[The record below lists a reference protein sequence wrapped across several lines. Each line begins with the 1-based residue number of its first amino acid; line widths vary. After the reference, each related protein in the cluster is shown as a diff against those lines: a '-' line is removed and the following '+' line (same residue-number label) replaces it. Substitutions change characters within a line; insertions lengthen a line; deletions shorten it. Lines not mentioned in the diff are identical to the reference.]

1 MNRVGKILASL
12 RQEINLTQS
21 EFANRLGKPQ
31 SFVSK
36 LESGERSLHVEEL
49 IGVANVLE
57 VPATRIV
64 TRLGGVSTILDD
76 WDMSELDLTEL
87 IAENPSLRGMVLGYA
102 AEFMFRKRYLS
113 HRSDIRS
120 EKDDDHDRSRKG
132 DRRLQYKGQEL
143 LVEVKSLQTNSVKID
158 SKTGALKGGVQ
169 VDASDRR
176 EVEFD
181 DGTTLSTTC
190 LLVGE
195 FDILAVNCRAF
206 TDDWDFVFALNGELK
221 RSTYKKYTQ
230 EQRDNLIKSM
240 QYMTWPLEENSI
252 FTTDFQQILDRAIRL
267 KQEPE
272 ATIVD

>member
-1 MNRVGKILASL
+1 M
-12 RQEINLTQS
+12 
-21 EFANRLGKPQ
+21 
-31 SFVSK
+31 
-36 LESGERSLHVEEL
+36 
-49 IGVANVLE
+49 
-57 VPATRIV
+57 
-64 TRLGGVSTILDD
+64 
-76 WDMSELDLTEL
+76 
-87 IAENPSLRGMVLGYA
+87 
-102 AEFMFRKRYLS
+102 
-113 HRSDIRS
+113 
-120 EKDDDHDRSRKG
+120 
-132 DRRLQYKGQEL
+132 
-143 LVEVKSLQTNSVKID
+143 
-158 SKTGALKGGVQ
+158 
-169 VDASDRR
+169 
-176 EVEFD
+176 EFD

-221 RSTYKKYTQ
+221 RSNYKKYTQ